1 MGDGIFQ
8 MIATAGRMEQAILVM
23 LALGS
28 IALWAIVFLKF
39 PELRASKRNSMK
51 FLDEFH
57 DSESFAN
64 MKQLDKPD
72 RDCVHLRIFK
82 AAMAALEGKKVPK
95 PPTTS
100 LKSPEAF
107 RIHPTNTTEELLLLN
122 MQHTSGAY
130 FLHLQRGVSFLAT
143 LGSTTPFIGLFG
155 TVVGIMTTFHD
166 LGTTKT
172 PSMQVV
178 APGIS
183 GALVATAA
191 GLAVA
196 IPAVIV
202 CNMINSEVEELREAA
217 NAFIERMMAVIRA
230 NEQGA
235 KVANSAAALIRAVT
249 PPPLPAVAKPAT
261 PVARKS
267 AADEDLDD
275 DEDDDDEENELA
287 TPAQKSIQKP
297 APKMGGPSA

>member
-8 MIATAGRMEQAILVM
+8 MIATAGRMEQAILVL
-23 LALGS
+23 LAVGS

-39 PELRASKRNSMK
+39 PEMRASRRNSMK
-51 FLDEFH
+51 FLDGFH

-64 MKQLDKPD
+64 MKELDQPG

-100 LKSPEAF
+100 LKSPDAF
-107 RIHPTNTTEELLLLN
+107 KIHPTNTTEELLLLN
-122 MQHTSGAY
+122 MQHTSAAY

-196 IPAVIV
+196 IPAVIA
-202 CNMINSEVEELREAA
+202 CNMINAEVEELREAA

-235 KVANSAAALIRAVT
+235 KAATPAGAPVRTAT
-249 PPPLPAVAKPAT
+249 PPPLPAVAKPAA
-261 PVARKS
+261 PVAKKP
-267 AADEDLDD
+267 APPADLDD
-275 DEDDDDEENELA
+275 EDEEDDDASELA
-287 TPAQKSIQKP
+287 ANRSSAAQKK
-297 APKMGGPSA
+297 GGPSA